1 MNCELYGLGSTKM
14 RIASTNDSNLLMAHI
29 LSNKMVREGYRV
41 PVTQL
46 SICNQNYAARFKSP
60 WATDL
65 GSPITGADDRQRQ
78 SLLPPMIR
86 VTDH

>member
-1 MNCELYGLGSTKM
+1 MNREIDRLGSTK
-14 RIASTNDSNLLMAHI
+14 RRNASTDDSNLLMAHI
-29 LSNKMVREGYRV
+29 LSNKMAQEGYRV

-65 GSPITGADDRQRQ
+65 GSPITAADDRQHR
-78 SLLPPMIR
+78 SLSPPMIR

>member
-1 MNCELYGLGSTKM
+1 MKLIAWGPQKM
-14 RIASTNDSNLLMAHI
+14 RSPSTDNSNLLMGDS
-29 LSNKMVREGYRV
+29 LSNKMLREAYRV

-46 SICNQNYAARFKSP
+46 SICNQNYAARFKPP